1 MHVTGFEITQAWLAD
16 LAFGD
21 PQWMPHPVRSTY
33 NHCVYLCLS
42 YAQRLTMPRLCPFPL
57 LLQQLCL

>member
-21 PQWMPHPVRSTY
+21 PQWMPHPCGLLTIIVFTY
-33 NHCVYLCLS
+33 
-42 YAQRLTMPRLCPFPL
+42 A
-57 LLQQLCL
+57 